1 MVIVRVPIASSS
13 GFLFFSAIKSFLI
26 RSRIASER
34 FVYPSFLIDV
44 SNFFIKSGSIDI
56 PNLVIFSAIV
66 TRLTD
71 KSNTNLNFL
80 LPKLLNNGQIF
91 SCHKIKKMLRRKYI
105 MWLVTTL
112 IAAIAV
118 TAIWYVK
125 PKIYKLD
132 ILSLMLWGTS
142 IMILV
147 DHIIGYEGGEFIEF
161 ETDGLITSGT
171 LLGIVMLIPIFVLW
185 EVLLIISKPKEKKS
199 IGGN

>member
-1 MVIVRVPIASSS
+1 
-13 GFLFFSAIKSFLI
+13 
-26 RSRIASER
+26 
-34 FVYPSFLIDV
+34 
-44 SNFFIKSGSIDI
+44 
-56 PNLVIFSAIV
+56 
-66 TRLTD
+66 
-71 KSNTNLNFL
+71 
-80 LPKLLNNGQIF
+80 
-91 SCHKIKKMLRRKYI
+91 

-147 DHIIGYEGGEFIEF
+147 DHVLGFEGGAFIEL
-161 ETDGLITSGT
+161 ETEGLITNGT

-185 EVLLIISKPKEKKS
+185 EVLLITSKPKAKS
-199 IGGN
+199 VGGK